1 MHARGRCD
9 VGAMQAPVT
18 VQSTVL
24 LSLVVLL
31 LNISCLSHPS
41 TREYSRWGET
51 LFAHAKMDSNQAY
64 AQFERNGSSG
74 FNVLHL
80 DDVKFVKFA
89 RSGAV
94 VVAVSSL
101 LFPLLSPG
109 SILGKC
115 SLLPCSS

>member
-1 MHARGRCD
+1 M
-9 VGAMQAPVT
+9 
-18 VQSTVL
+18 
-24 LSLVVLL
+24 LS
-31 LNISCLSHPS
+31 
-41 TREYSRWGET
+41 
-51 LFAHAKMDSNQAY
+51 AKMDSNQAY

-101 LFPLLSPG
+101 LFPLLSPT
-109 SILGKC
+109 SILGKF
-115 SLLPCSS
+115 SLFPCSS